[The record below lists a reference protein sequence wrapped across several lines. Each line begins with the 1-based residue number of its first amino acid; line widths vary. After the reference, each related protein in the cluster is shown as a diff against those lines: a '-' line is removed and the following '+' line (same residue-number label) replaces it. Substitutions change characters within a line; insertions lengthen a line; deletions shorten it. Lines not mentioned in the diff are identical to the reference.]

1 MALILDAKYQNTS
14 LFFSNRALRI
24 FPTYLVV
31 LGISYYYFSA
41 HYPPF
46 LSSFKDVDFITR
58 TGLILT
64 NLALVGQD
72 IWLFFGYQNQEIF
85 FSPKFNNDV
94 QLSRYMLVPQAW
106 TLSLELYFYAL
117 APAFVKLK
125 SRYIAAIVI
134 LGFALKFYAVH
145 NGFQHEPWTYRFFPF
160 ELPLFLCGVL
170 LYRIGKEFKPQ
181 HGHLWTLIITILI
194 LFFPFISSDELVGMF
209 AAQTLFLCILA
220 AAIPAMFFSTSGW
233 FDRQIG
239 ELSYPLY
246 LCHIAIMRFLTPLEV
261 IRDSPA
267 LRTFFVVFFSI
278 LIAIALR
285 ILIDLPMNIYRQN
298 RFSQAQGKQ

>member
-1 MALILDAKYQNTS
+1 MKDAVQSTASGPLLGQAGRDSLERILS
-14 LFFSNRALRI
+14 
-24 FPTYLVV
+24 VV
-31 LGISYYYFSA
+31 ATGS
-41 HYPPF
+41 
-46 LSSFKDVDFITR
+46 TR
-58 TGLILT
+58 TMPA
-64 NLALVGQD
+64 AL
-72 IWLFFGYQNQEIF
+72 
-85 FSPKFNNDV
+85 
-94 QLSRYMLVPQAW
+94 
-106 TLSLELYFYAL
+106 
-117 APAFVKLK
+117 
-125 SRYIAAIVI
+125 
-134 LGFALKFYAVH
+134 
-145 NGFQHEPWTYRFFPF
+145 
-160 ELPLFLCGVL
+160 
-170 LYRIGKEFKPQ
+170 
-181 HGHLWTLIITILI
+181 
-194 LFFPFISSDELVGMF
+194 
-209 AAQTLFLCILA
+209 LA